1 MKEGKALFYV
11 FDGKKK
17 EKIALTDNLIF
28 ENKIVTGYINAN
40 QLKDTL
46 KSLGH
51 SSFSID
57 SGCIDIKYFRSKIEV
72 YDDYTLVS
80 MRVRQ
85 EASTIGPADCIVM
98 YIAKN
103 FFLVVNVFDDDD
115 SIKEKYLDALE
126 HFQSQN
132 MTLEKLMYSFLNN
145 LIEGHLDELS
155 DMELKVSKLE
165 EIVLKDKASEDF
177 NLNLHKM
184 KKEMLLLRNYYSQLI
199 DLGETLQENEN
210 SLFPKNE
217 LRYFKI
223 FSSKADRL
231 KDKVKLI
238 EDSLVQLADVYK
250 SSLDLKTNNLTRLF
264 TVITAVFLPLTVI
277 VGWYGMNFYNMPELS
292 WKYGYLTCIICSAL
306 IVIALTLIFKK
317 KKWF

>member
-1 MKEGKALFYV
+1 MFYI
-11 FDGKKK
+11 FDGEKKLK
-17 EKIALTDNLIF
+17 MKTLSKSDS
-28 ENKIVTGYINAN
+28 ENKIVTGYINSN

-46 KSLGH
+46 KSLGY

-57 SGCIDIKYFRSKIEV
+57 SGCINKEYFRSKIEV
-72 YDDYTLVS
+72 YDEYTLVS
-80 MRVRQ
+80 LCVRQ

-98 YIAKN
+98 YIAEN

-115 SIKEKYLDALE
+115 SIKEKYTDALE
-126 HFQSQN
+126 HFQVQN
-132 MTLEKLMYSFLNN
+132 MTLEKLMYSFLSN
-145 LIEGHLDELS
+145 LIDGHLEELS

-165 EIVLKDKASEDF
+165 EIVLKDKASKDF

-184 KKEMLLLRNYYSQLI
+184 KKEMLILRNYYSQLI

-223 FSSKADRL
+223 FSNKADRL

-250 SSLDLKTNNLTRLF
+250 SSLELKTNNLTRLF
-264 TVITAVFLPLTVI
+264 TVITAIFLPLTVI

-292 WKYGYLTCIICSAL
+292 WKYGYLTCIVCSAV
-306 IVIALTLIFKK
+306 IVIVLTVFFKR
-317 KKWF
+317 KKWL